1 MKKILIIGLLSLAV
15 MGTSAYASES
25 TSQLPTNEV
34 TIAPPSTSIN
44 DQEVQPLALAS
55 AVKAVAQAAKA
66 VGNAAQKAYVYGT
79 EAAKHYAPEV
89 LGNLS
94 DAFGAT
100 NDKLVQE
107 GTDIIFD
114 K

>member
-1 MKKILIIGLLSLAV
+1 

-55 AVKAVAQAAKA
+55 AVKAVGQAAKAVGNA

-100 NDKLVQE
+100 NDKLIQE